1 MHVWYLFL
9 EKLLFQ
15 RVMFPVVRK
24 NSINLFKS
32 KMALSTLT
40 VAKKGLISYWKSA
53 VLTAPL

>member
-1 MHVWYLFL
+1 MHVSYLFL

-40 VAKKGLISYWKSA
+40 VAKKGRISY
-53 VLTAPL
+53 